1 MADTSNQYTKKTI
14 EALTLAKQLASKY
27 QAPEVGVVHVLRAL
41 FDQPDSFYVRILEKL
56 DIDPKQVSQMIDSF
70 MNSVNKVQGGADIG
84 FSSDLEKMI
93 EKLEISRNRSMM
105 SIYQ

>member
-41 FDQPDSFYVRILEKL
+41 FDLPV
-56 DIDPKQVSQMIDSF
+56 
-70 MNSVNKVQGGADIG
+70 
-84 FSSDLEKMI
+84 
-93 EKLEISRNRSMM
+93 
-105 SIYQ
+105 

>member
-70 MNSVNKVQGGADIG
+70 MNSPSYNFKKYFPYPFFVHSHWYTGRKADV
-84 FSSDLEKMI
+84 
-93 EKLEISRNRSMM
+93 
-105 SIYQ
+105 